1 MNNHLTPSDA
11 FIHAGFQGDE
21 DALEVNT
28 QWVRNKTDPFSSPST
43 PQSRSIPRI
52 TGHFGRRGKNTQ
64 LPPAGLLRHS
74 AYSRIA
80 GYEDVNDAERA
91 SQDPTLRLIGS
102 EKTWDRGAALTFRLQ
117 TFETEMLAEEENFRS
132 LARIKR
138 ELIGKANAIDAP
150 QRIVL
155 DMDSTKIPVYLLS
168 PAAAVQ

>member
-1 MNNHLTPSDA
+1 
-11 FIHAGFQGDE
+11 
-21 DALEVNT
+21 
-28 QWVRNKTDPFSSPST
+28 VRNKTDPFSSPST
-43 PQSRSIPRI
+43 PQSRSISKDHGSLR
-52 TGHFGRRGKNTQ
+52 TTREEHATSAGGA
-64 LPPAGLLRHS
+64 PAHS

-117 TFETEMLAEEENFRS
+117 TFETEMLAGEENFRS

>member
-1 MNNHLTPSDA
+1 MHNHLTHSDD
-11 FIHAGFQGDE
+11 FINAGFK
-21 DALEVNT
+21 VT
-28 QWVRNKTDPFSSPST
+28 KTLWRST
-43 PQSRSIPRI
+43 PNGLETKRTLSALLQRLNQGRFPRI
-52 TGHFGRRGKNTQ
+52 AGHFGRRGKNTQ
-64 LPPAGLLRHS
+64 LPPAELLRHS

-102 EKTWDRGAALTFRLQ
+102 EKTWNRGAALTFRLQ
-117 TFETEMLAEEENFRS
+117 TFETEMLAEAENFRS